1 MCRAN
6 GSNFDISQTW
16 ILVKNC
22 IEIIIFYPIWSVGGV
37 RRLVISRVT
46 SADID
51 NVLYGYSLVNVTCL
65 LNISLLL
72 PRT

>member
-1 MCRAN
+1 MCREN
-6 GSNFDISQTW
+6 ESNFDISQTW

-37 RRLVISRVT
+37 CRLVISRVT

-51 NVLYGYSLVNVTCL
+51 YVLHLHGYSLVNVT
-65 LNISLLL
+65 
-72 PRT
+72 

>member
-6 GSNFDISQTW
+6 ESNFDISQTW

-37 RRLVISRVT
+37 RSLVISRVT

-51 NVLYGYSLVNVTCL
+51 DNVFVLHGL